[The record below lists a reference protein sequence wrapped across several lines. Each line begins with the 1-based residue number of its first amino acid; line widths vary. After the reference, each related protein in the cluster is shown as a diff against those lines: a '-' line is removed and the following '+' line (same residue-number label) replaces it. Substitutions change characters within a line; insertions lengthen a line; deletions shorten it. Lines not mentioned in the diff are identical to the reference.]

1 MEISKLF
8 ELEADILLASELLVL
23 TPFSSDLLFPFFD
36 KSVCVLSDTDP
47 TICDLAS
54 TEVCAAY
61 TRSLG
66 KIAAPVAPVPKIA
79 AKPASSLRYG
89 LELSPDSFKLFG
101 STYLFLVS

>member
-1 MEISKLF
+1 M
-8 ELEADILLASELLVL
+8 LLASELLVL

-79 AKPASSLRYG
+79 AKAASSLRYG

-101 STYLFLVS
+101 STYLFFVS